1 MYLQCSFQPFL
12 TFFSFLQSRKSLKK
26 AEGVT
31 IYYLFVKEIFLLLV
45 HFFFKK
51 VLHIQVLYDF
61 LGTVKAA
68 THEGVI
74 RTGQP

>member
-1 MYLQCSFQPFL
+1 MFVSAIFNLFFHSF
-12 TFFSFLQSRKSLKK
+12 RVENHWKK

-61 LGTVKAA
+61 WGTVKAA